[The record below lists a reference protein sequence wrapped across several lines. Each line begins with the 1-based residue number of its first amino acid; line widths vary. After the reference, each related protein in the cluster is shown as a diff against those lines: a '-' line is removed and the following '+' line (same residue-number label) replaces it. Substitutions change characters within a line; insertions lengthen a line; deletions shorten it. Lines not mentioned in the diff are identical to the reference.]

1 MVDEEDLL
9 PGEDNVFGDL
19 NRLNSMLAELD
30 ERALVLSLAA
40 FAEEALRDLIKAYLM
55 PGGAA
60 DKMLEGFNAPLGTFS
75 ARIRM
80 AQALG
85 LLTSHQADDL
95 DRLRKIRNDFA
106 HNWEPVSFTDQKIAA
121 HISALNFHS
130 LDDDYPETSFRK
142 VRTSISLLLLELRIT
157 AQEVRKRGGA
167 TLRGRHILAGVLG
180 DLDEQMA
187 TCKHRLME
195 IRDEIRS
202 AGGDRRRFLLAAK
215 RRWEGKLEIVRLNAP
230 RERQAEVK
238 AIQAELN
245 AWNRGPEY

>member
-1 MVDEEDLL
+1 MIDEEGFL
-9 PGEDNVFGDL
+9 PGKDDVFGDL
-19 NRLNSMLAELD
+19 NRLNSMLNDLD

-55 PGGAA
+55 PGDAA

-85 LLTSHQADDL
+85 LLTPHQADDL

-106 HNWEPVSFTDQKIAA
+106 HSWEPVSFTDQKISA
-121 HISALNFHS
+121 HIRALNFHS
-130 LDDDYPETSFRK
+130 LDDDYPETPTKK

-157 AQEVRKRGGA
+157 AQEVRKHGGA

-180 DLDEQMA
+180 DVDEQMA
-187 TCKHRLME
+187 TCKRRLTE
-195 IRDEIRS
+195 IQEELRS
-202 AGGDRRRFLLAAK
+202 ADGDRRRFLLAAK
-215 RRWEGKLEIVRLNAP
+215 HRWEGKLEIVRLNAP
-230 RERQAEVK
+230 RARQTDVK
-238 AIQAELN
+238 AIQTELN